1 MVFEIIFI
9 HLQRQSSSMKKN
21 YFYIT
26 LLLFLFTLGAQAQEN
41 KQASAGSK
49 EPIEGLNISP
59 NPATSDRIYITTK
72 LSESKEVD
80 IFDVLGKK
88 VLHATLNGK
97 ELNISEL
104 TPGVY
109 IIKIKEGEA
118 TATRKLIVK

>member
-1 MVFEIIFI
+1 
-9 HLQRQSSSMKKN
+9 MKKN
-21 YFYIT
+21 YFYII

-41 KQASAGSK
+41 KHDTVGGK
-49 EPIEGLNISP
+49 ESIEGLNISP
-59 NPATSDRIYITTK
+59 NPASSDRIYITTK

-88 VLHATLNGK
+88 VLHATLTGK